1 MDKLLLRSSEFEN
14 YVLNVLSYPLYDN
27 SQRVKVSRI
36 MCSVSLEHAESFKIL
51 LASRNFTS
59 AIGLLRL
66 QFECLVR
73 GMWILYVAT
82 DCAVSKG
89 SKFITFN
96 IVQSVRLYHK
106 MHASV

>member
-82 DCAVSKG
+82 DCAVSKLTAELNE
-89 SKFITFN
+89 KN
-96 IVQSVRLYHK
+96 QKR
-106 MHASV
+106 AD